1 MDFIPFQNL
10 ACHEYNEV
18 LHKDAAIMIIKV
30 RPKNPLFKVTVKVAG
45 SELIVLQGVLD
56 AEQSNFKGTAEAS

>member
-1 MDFIPFQNL
+1 
-10 ACHEYNEV
+10 
-18 LHKDAAIMIIKV
+18 MIIKV

-56 AEQSNFKGTAEAS
+56 AEQSNFKGTAEASWV